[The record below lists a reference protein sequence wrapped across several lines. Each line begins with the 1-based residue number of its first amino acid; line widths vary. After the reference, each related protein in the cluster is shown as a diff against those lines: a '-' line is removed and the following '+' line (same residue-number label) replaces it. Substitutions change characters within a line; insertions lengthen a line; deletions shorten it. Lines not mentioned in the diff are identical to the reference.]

1 MALGKKRDRADRRL
15 TLAQVYHVVLK
26 ALDATP
32 ERAKAEVVEKWRTG
46 QLLLYCE
53 HKEYRP
59 RRPDIHLA
67 VGEQPPPI
75 EPEIKLDHRIG
86 PSDRFDEWNWLLSY
100 AVRRDPESKSLFR
113 YENIYAWSANVNAL
127 WSTATDRDVAKP
139 ARRKPGRSP
148 KHNWPTVV
156 AAELIRLVHE
166 EGIPNNDSKVA
177 DRLSQVC
184 QDRFQWQP
192 ADSEIRKLVAD
203 LLRPVRGIPANSS

>member
-15 TLAQVYHVVLK
+15 TLAQIYHVVLK

-32 ERAKAEVVEKWRTG
+32 ERAKAEIVEKWRTG

-59 RRPDIHLA
+59 KRPDIHLA

-100 AVRRDPESKSLFR
+100 AARRDPKSKTLFR

-139 ARRKPGRSP
+139 ADRKPGPSP
-148 KHNWPTVV
+148 S
-156 AAELIRLVHE
+156 IIGRLWSL
-166 EGIPNNDSKVA
+166 PS
-177 DRLSQVC
+177 
-184 QDRFQWQP
+184 
-192 ADSEIRKLVAD
+192 
-203 LLRPVRGIPANSS
+203 